1 MTVTNTVLK
10 RSGADR
16 TIAFAGY
23 GLLAASVFTA
33 GLTGLAGVILAYV
46 SRSQVSPGVRRHL
59 NAQIGIF
66 WVAFV
71 LFVVSLAAGI
81 AATVIEIDDLRNGSN
96 DYIAGL
102 RILAWTID
110 VSSWRLVP
118 EVVGLVVA
126 SAVIGLMGALWTVV
140 GPLIGVIRLATHA
153 GEGVTRNP

>member
-71 LFVVSLAAGI
+71 LFVVSLAAAI

-110 VSSWRLVP
+110 VSAWRLVP

-126 SAVIGLMGALWTVV
+126 SAVIGLMGALWTLV

>member
-46 SRSQVSPGVRRHL
+46 SRSQVSPRVRRHL

>member
-23 GLLAASVFTA
+23 GLLAASVFAA

-71 LFVVSLAAGI
+71 LFVVSLAAAI

-110 VSSWRLVP
+110 VSAWRLVP

-126 SAVIGLMGALWTVV
+126 SAVIGLMGALWTIV

>member
-46 SRSQVSPGVRRHL
+46 SRSQVSPRVRRHL

-102 RILAWTID
+102 RILAWTM
-110 VSSWRLVP
+110 VP

>member
-1 MTVTNTVLK
+1 MP
-10 RSGADR
+10 DR

-23 GLLAASVFTA
+23 GLLAASVFAA

-71 LFVVSLAAGI
+71 LFVVSLAAAI

-110 VSSWRLVP
+110 VSAWRLVP

-126 SAVIGLMGALWTVV
+126 SAVIGLMGALWTIV

>member
-1 MTVTNTVLK
+1 MTVTNSVLK

-71 LFVVSLAAGI
+71 LFAVSLGAGI
-81 AATVIEIDDLRNGSN
+81 AATVIEIDDLWNGSN

-110 VSSWRLVP
+110 VSGWRLVP
-118 EVVGLVVA
+118 EVVGLVIA

-153 GEGVTRNP
+153 GEGVTRKA

>member
-1 MTVTNTVLK
+1 MTNSVLK

-71 LFVVSLAAGI
+71 LFVVSLAAAI

-110 VSSWRLVP
+110 VSAWRLVP

-126 SAVIGLMGALWTVV
+126 SAVIGLMGALWTLV

>member
-1 MTVTNTVLK
+1 MTNTVLK

-59 NAQIGIF
+59 NAQIGMF
-66 WVAFV
+66 WVAFL
-71 LFVVSLAAGI
+71 LFVVSLGAGI
-81 AATVIEIDDLRNGSN
+81 AATIIEIDDLRNGSN
-96 DYIAGL
+96 DYIAKL
-102 RILAWTID
+102 QILAWTID
-110 VSSWRLVP
+110 VSRWRLVP

>member
-1 MTVTNTVLK
+1 MTNTMLRK
-10 RSGADR
+10 SGADR

-33 GLTGLAGVILAYV
+33 GLTGLAGAILAYV

-66 WVAFV
+66 WVALV
-71 LFVVSLAAGI
+71 LFLISLTAGI
-81 AATVIEIDDLRNGSN
+81 AATVIEIDDLRNGSHV
-96 DYIAGL
+96 YLAKL

-110 VSSWRLVP
+110 VSAWRLVP
-118 EVVGLVVA
+118 EVVGLVIA
-126 SAVIGLMGALWTVV
+126 SAVVGLLGGLWTLV

>member
-1 MTVTNTVLK
+1 MIVTNTVLK
-10 RSGADR
+10 RTGADR

-66 WVAFV
+66 WVALV

-81 AATVIEIDDLRNGSN
+81 AATVIEIDDLRNGSGV
-96 DYIAGL
+96 YLAEL
-102 RILAWTID
+102 RLLAWSID
-110 VSSWRLVP
+110 VSAWRLVP
-118 EVVGLVVA
+118 QVVGLVTA
-126 SAVIGLMGALWTVV
+126 SAVVGMMGALWTIV
-140 GPLIGVIRLATHA
+140 GPLIGVIRLASHA

>member
-1 MTVTNTVLK
+1 VTNTVLK
-10 RSGADR
+10 KSGADR

-66 WVAFV
+66 WVALV
-71 LFVVSLAAGI
+71 LFVASLAAGI
-81 AATVIEIDDLRNGSN
+81 AATVIEIDDLRNGSGV
-96 DYIAGL
+96 YLAEL
-102 RILAWTID
+102 RFLAWSID
-110 VSSWRLVP
+110 VSAWRLVP

-126 SAVIGLMGALWTVV
+126 SAVVGMMGALWTVIA
-140 GPLIGVIRLATHA
+140 PLIGVIRLATHA
-153 GEGVTRNP
+153 GEGVTRKA